1 MFVGFCTSSATSVC
15 SEVAC
20 VTEVQVPLL
29 PSVQKS
35 DKLFLM
41 TNVLG
46 GGKELF
52 KGWMTMMKHGSLYTF
67 QVCPTILR

>member
-35 DKLFLM
+35 DKLFLI

-52 KGWMTMMKHGSLYTF
+52 KG
-67 QVCPTILR
+67 